1 MQHKGG
7 AVIRG
12 LLILG
17 ASAYVLI
24 ASRSRH
30 ATVRALPSGPAYPVD
45 LESLDAAILLRLESG
60 AANLESIA
68 VDVLTELYPETWEG
82 AVISWPVPPKA
93 PANLLAL
100 QERVRTRVRY
110 VAAVLAEQDAE
121 EVYP

>member
-1 MQHKGG
+1 
-7 AVIRG
+7 VIRG

-24 ASRSRH
+24 ASRSKH

-60 AANLESIA
+60 ATNLESIA